1 MELIKGVYQLM
12 LPVEQVKSERDQNT
26 LIKTDKDNL
35 MRVIE
40 QKVQEHRKPFAVN
53 CYLIE
58 GTKENLLIDPGLDST
73 ECYAVLVDELKKY
86 GFDIK
91 DINTVVVTHIHP
103 DHYGLAG
110 RIKQVSGAKIALGDI
125 EAAML
130 NARYLDMNPLIEEI
144 KSLLY
149 LGGAPVE
156 MISSLS
162 ESSLPL
168 RKFVNTVL
176 PDIKLK
182 EGKKISVDPFEF
194 KILVTPGHTA
204 GHVCLYEQ
212 NRKLL
217 FSGDH
222 ILPEITPHI
231 SYHAQ
236 SSSDP
241 LGDYIKS
248 LKNMMK
254 LEVRLVF
261 PGHGPSFSG
270 LHQRIEALLLHHEH
284 RNAEI
289 IETIQNDMKTAYQ
302 IAMEISWLEDNQKGN
317 FPYMEI
323 AHQRLAIMETLAHL
337 QNLVKQN
344 KATKTEKD
352 GIYYYHAM

>member
-1 MELIKGVYQLM
+1 MELVKGVYQIM
-12 LPVEQVKSERDQNT
+12 LPVEVVKRDADQSK

-35 MRVIE
+35 IRVIE

-58 GTKENLLIDPGLDST
+58 GTKENLLIDPGLDSPEGYAILT
-73 ECYAVLVDELKKY
+73 EELKKY

-91 DINTVVVTHIHP
+91 DINTIVITHIHP

-110 RIKQVSGAKIALGDI
+110 RLKQLSGAKLALSEI

-130 NARYLDMNPLIEEI
+130 NARYMNMDPLINEI
-144 KSLLY
+144 KQLLH
-149 LGGAPVE
+149 LGGAPVD

-168 RKFVNTVL
+168 RKFVNPVL

-182 EGKKISVDPFEF
+182 DGKKISIDPFEF
-194 KILVTPGHTA
+194 KVLVTPGHSA
-204 GHVCLYEQ
+204 GHVCLYEP

-217 FSGDH
+217 FCGDH

-231 SYHAQ
+231 SFHSQ

-248 LKNMMK
+248 LRGMMK
-254 LEVRLVF
+254 LDVRLAF

-270 LHQRIEALLLHHEH
+270 LRQRIDDLLKHHEH
-284 RNAEI
+284 RNDEI
-289 IETIQNDMKTAYQ
+289 METIQGEIKTAYQ
-302 IAMEISWLEDNQKGN
+302 IASEISWLEDNQKGN

-323 AHQRLAIMETLAHL
+323 AHQRLAIMETMAHL

-344 KATKTEKD
+344 KVTMTEKD
-352 GIYYYHAM
+352 GVYYYHAM

>member
-1 MELIKGVYQLM
+1 MELVKGVYQIM
-12 LPVEQVKSERDQNT
+12 LPVDVLKHDPDQNKI
-26 LIKTDKDNL
+26 IKTDKDNL

-40 QKVQEHRKPFAVN
+40 QKVQEHRKRFAVN

-73 ECYAVLVDELKKY
+73 EGYNLLVDELKTY

-91 DINTVVVTHIHP
+91 DISTIVITHIHP

-110 RIKQVSGAKIALGDI
+110 RLKQLYGAKLALSDV
-125 EAAML
+125 EATLL
-130 NARYLDMNPLIEEI
+130 NARYMNMDPLINEI
-144 KSLLY
+144 KELLY
-149 LGGAPVE
+149 LSGAPVE
-156 MISSLS
+156 MVSGLS

-168 RKFVNTVL
+168 RKFVTPVL

-182 EGKKISVDPFEF
+182 DGKKISIDPFEF
-194 KILVTPGHTA
+194 KVMVTPGHSA
-204 GHVCLYEQ
+204 GHVCLYEP

-231 SYHAQ
+231 SYHSQ

-248 LKNMMK
+248 LNNMKK
-254 LEVRLVF
+254 LEVRLAF

-270 LHQRIEALLLHHEH
+270 VQQRIDDLLRHHEH

-289 IETIQNDMKTAYQ
+289 METMQGELKTAYQ
-302 IAMEISWLEDNQKGN
+302 IATEISWLEDGQKGN

-337 QNLVKQN
+337 QHLVKEN
-344 KATKTEKD
+344 KATMNEKD
-352 GIYYYHAM
+352 GIYYYHIV